1 MILLCGIP
9 SETPLRMVREHLDT
23 LGARYLVFNQRHVAD
38 CDIHFEIDCGQVSGE
53 LRLGRT
59 RHSLP
64 TFGAI
69 YARLMDD
76 RSMPELEGE
85 PPDSPA
91 RQHSRGFHDALNHWM
106 EASPA
111 VVVNR
116 FVPMGSNSS
125 KAYQTRLIQAQG
137 FLIPPTL
144 VTSEPDEVL
153 AFQSRHGRVIY
164 KSLSSVRSI
173 VQQLDDAALAR
184 LERIRWCPTQF
195 QAFVAG
201 TNVRVHVIGDRVF
214 ATAISTEATDYRYAA
229 RQAGTAADLR
239 EVKLSDEL
247 ARRCIDLARYLG
259 LEFAGIDL
267 KVTSD
272 DEVYCFEVNPSPAFS
287 YYESNTGQPISQGL
301 ALRLMDADGQA
312 ARINREDTVAG

>member
-1 MILLCGIP
+1 
-9 SETPLRMVREHLDT
+9 MVREHLDA
-23 LGARYLVFNQRHVAD
+23 LDANYLVFNQRRVAD
-38 CDIHFEIDCGQVSGE
+38 CDIRFEIDCGRVSGE
-53 LRLGRT
+53 LRLGRGV
-59 RHSLP
+59 HALS

-76 RSMPELEGE
+76 RSMPELDSE

-106 EASPA
+106 EMSPA

-116 FVPMGSNSS
+116 FVPMGSNAS
-125 KAYQTRLIQAQG
+125 KAYQTQIIQARG

-184 LERIRWCPTQF
+184 LDRIRWCPTQF

-201 TNVRVHVIGDRVF
+201 TNVRVHVIGDRVY
-214 ATAISTEATDYRYAA
+214 ATAVSTQATDYRYAA
-229 RQAGTAADLR
+229 RQAGTAAELR
-239 EVKLSDEL
+239 EVRLSDEL
-247 ARRCIDLARYLG
+247 VRRCIDLAHHLG

-287 YYESNTGQPISQGL
+287 YYENHTGQPIARGL
-301 ALRLMDADGQA
+301 TLRLMDADGQA
-312 ARINREDTVAG
+312 ARVDREEAVAG

>member
-1 MILLCGIP
+1 
-9 SETPLRMVREHLDT
+9 MVREHLD
-23 LGARYLVFNQRHVAD
+23 AMDAKYLVFNQRQVAD
-38 CDIHFEIDCGQVSGE
+38 CDIRFEIARGQVSGE
-53 LRLGRT
+53 LRLGRGIHPLHAF
-59 RHSLP
+59 R
-64 TFGAI
+64 AI

-76 RSMPELEGE
+76 RAMPELEGE

-106 EASPA
+106 EVSPA

-125 KAYQTRLIQAQG
+125 KAYQTQIIQAQG

-153 AFQSRHGRVIY
+153 AFRSRYGRVIY

-184 LERIRWCPTQF
+184 IERIRWCPTQF

-201 TNVRVHVIGDRVF
+201 TNVRVHVIGERVY
-214 ATAISTEATDYRYAA
+214 ATAVDTEATDYRYAA
-229 RQAGTAADLR
+229 RQAGKAAELR

-247 ARRCIDLARYLG
+247 ARRCIELARSIG

-287 YYESNTGQPISQGL
+287 YYENNTGQPIAQGL
-301 ALRLMDADGQA
+301 ALRLMDADG
-312 ARINREDTVAG
+312 ARAECEEAIAG

>member
-1 MILLCGIP
+1 
-9 SETPLRMVREHLDT
+9 MVREHLDA
-23 LGARYLVFNQRHVAD
+23 LDANYLVFNQRQVAD
-38 CDIHFEIDCGQVSGE
+38 CDIRFEIDCGRVSGE
-53 LRLGRT
+53 LRLGRSV
-59 RHSLP
+59 HSLR

-76 RSMPELEGE
+76 RSMPELESE

-91 RQHSRGFHDALNHWM
+91 RQHNRGFHDALNHWM
-106 EASPA
+106 EVSPA

-125 KAYQTRLIQAQG
+125 KAYQTQIIQAQG

-144 VTSEPDEVL
+144 VTSEPDAVL

-184 LERIRWCPTQF
+184 LDRIRWCPTQF

-201 TNVRVHVIGDRVF
+201 TNVRVHVIGNRIY
-214 ATAISTEATDYRYAA
+214 ATAVSTEATDYRYAA
-229 RQAGTAADLR
+229 RQAGKSAELR

-287 YYESNTGQPISQGL
+287 YYENNTGQPIALGV
-301 ALRLMDADGQA
+301 ALRLMDADGQVARVDCEDA
-312 ARINREDTVAG
+312 AVG